1 MKVSVN
7 AIVEMFKIIS
17 NETDIYVD
25 PSDILD
31 ILESE
36 DGYTIIFKN
45 GEIMYDTKI
54 TKQIFKKIKKPS
66 FLKVLHSTWWRMR
79 DSNP

>member
-54 TKQIFKKIKKPS
+54 TKRILEKIKKHIDI
-66 FLKVLHSTWWRMR
+66 KE
-79 DSNP
+79 

>member
-45 GEIMYDTKI
+45 DEIMYDTKI
-54 TKQIFKKIKKPS
+54 TKQIFKKIKKHIDI
-66 FLKVLHSTWWRMR
+66 KE
-79 DSNP
+79 

>member
-7 AIVEMFKIIS
+7 VVVEMFKIIS

-45 GEIMYDTKI
+45 GEIMYDAKI
-54 TKQIFKKIKKPS
+54 TKRILEKIKKHIDI
-66 FLKVLHSTWWRMR
+66 KE
-79 DSNP
+79 

>member
-1 MKVSVN
+1 MNVV
-7 AIVEMFKIIS
+7 VEMFKIIS

-54 TKQIFKKIKKPS
+54 TKKIFKKIKKHIDI
-66 FLKVLHSTWWRMR
+66 KE
-79 DSNP
+79 

>member
-7 AIVEMFKIIS
+7 VVVEMFKIIS

-36 DGYTIIFKN
+36 DGYTIVFKN

-54 TKQIFKKIKKPS
+54 TKRILEKIKK
-66 FLKVLHSTWWRMR
+66 HI
-79 DSNP
+79 DINE